1 MISMLI
7 LASLCLAVIGVLVIV
22 LMPVLVIPAFIGF
35 DIVVG
40 IAILKAIFGRKQ
52 KNDKKTK

>member
-1 MISMLI
+1 MITLLI
-7 LASLCLAVIGVLVIV
+7 LMAICLAIVCVLAFV
-22 LMPVLVIPAFIGF
+22 LMPILVIPAFIGF

-52 KNDKKTK
+52 RNKKEK

>member
-1 MISMLI
+1 MITLLI
-7 LASLCLAVIGVLVIV
+7 LISLCLACVGLLASV

-40 IAILKAIFGRKQ
+40 IAILKVIFGRKQ
-52 KNDKKTK
+52 KNKKEK